1 MIATVATSLA
11 GAVVLAAA
19 GAFAYRA
26 RRQRRTV
33 RSLMIR
39 TSNGIAESRYVRIG
53 GIDQWIQI
61 RGEDRANPV
70 LLFLHG
76 AGMSMIP
83 FTPVFQSW
91 EKHFTV
97 VQWDRRGVG
106 RTLSR
111 HGRGG
116 SDRWTFALQ
125 AQDGIE
131 VAEYLR
137 RQLGQD
143 KVIVLGHSQGTIVGM
158 VMAQRRPDLF
168 RAYVGTGQIV
178 DLGRSEPV
186 SYQLA
191 VARAQASG
199 CGKAARELARLG
211 GPPYPRSRT
220 WIRKQRWSFDTDPE
234 LQLWSKKALRMV
246 LTAPGMSLA
255 DLYRFNSAIMF
266 YPQPLYDETMSWTA
280 PRRFDVPVC
289 LLHGD
294 TDEHTLTRLV
304 QEYYPMVEAPART
317 LVLLPGGGHCAV
329 LMQPAAFLAELL
341 ACLGP
346 VSAATETG

>member
-1 MIATVATSLA
+1 MIAAVATSLA

-19 GAFAYRA
+19 GALAYRA
-26 RRQRRTV
+26 RRQRRAV

-39 TSNGIAESRYVRIG
+39 TPNGIAESRYVRIG

-116 SDRWTFALQ
+116 S
-125 AQDGIE
+125 
-131 VAEYLR
+131 
-137 RQLGQD
+137 
-143 KVIVLGHSQGTIVGM
+143 
-158 VMAQRRPDLF
+158 
-168 RAYVGTGQIV
+168 
-178 DLGRSEPV
+178 
-186 SYQLA
+186 
-191 VARAQASG
+191 
-199 CGKAARELARLG
+199 
-211 GPPYPRSRT
+211 
-220 WIRKQRWSFDTDPE
+220 E

-289 LLHGD
+289 LLQGD

-304 QEYYPMVEAPART
+304 QEYYPMIEARRGPW
-317 LVLLPGGGHCAV
+317 CCF
-329 LMQPAAFLAELL
+329 PAA
-341 ACLGP
+341 
-346 VSAATETG
+346 ATAPC